1 MIDAGKA
8 ASLGLLALCVNIALM
23 AVKISVGLL
32 GNSYAL
38 VADGIESAA
47 DIFTSLVTWVGFH
60 LSLRPP
66 DENHPFGHGRIE
78 SLAGLFAGAALLV
91 AAGVIAWHSILEI
104 RTPHHAPEWFT
115 LPVLLIVVVVKWLL
129 SRSIDKVGRDIDS
142 RALEGD
148 AWHHLSDSITSG
160 AAAIGITIALLGGEG
175 WEAADDYAALLACG
189 IIVINGS
196 LIAKNALHDVLDGNV
211 AEHLI
216 PEIRAIAR
224 EVSGV
229 EDIEKCRIR
238 KSGIGFFVELHVC
251 VRGETTVREGHEIG
265 HAVKDRLVAK
275 NPRILDAVIH
285 LEPSDGPI
293 VK

>member
-1 MIDAGKA
+1 MIDAGKTA
-8 ASLGLLALCVNIALM
+8 ALGLLSLSVNIVLM
-23 AVKISVGLL
+23 GVKISIGLV

-47 DIFTSLVTWVGFH
+47 DIFTSLLTWVGFQ

-66 DENHPFGHGRIE
+66 DADHPYGHGRIE
-78 SLAGLFAGAALLV
+78 SLAGLFSGAALLV
-91 AAGVIAWHSILEI
+91 AAGIIAWFSILEI

-115 LPVLLIVVVVKWLL
+115 LPVLLLVVAVKWLL
-129 SRSIDKVGRDIDS
+129 SRKIHSVGRDIDS

-148 AWHHLSDSITSG
+148 AWHHLSDAITSG
-160 AAAIGITIALLGGEG
+160 AAAIGIGIALIGGAG
-175 WEAADDYAALLACG
+175 WEAADDYAALLACV

-216 PEIRAIAR
+216 PEIRALAQD
-224 EVSGV
+224 VYGV

-251 VRGETTVREGHEIG
+251 VRGDTTVREGHEIG
-265 HAVKDRLVAK
+265 HAVKDHLLAK
-275 NPRILDAVIH
+275 NPRIIDAIIH
-285 LEPSDGPI
+285 LEPA
-293 VK
+293 